1 MRPVSENFTWLDS
14 ERLIRF
20 GEGVSAEA
28 PALLAER
35 GFEGYALL
43 TTDRARRAAPA
54 VEDGAAAVALVPP
67 GQVPDVAAAVRD
79 ETGRRP
85 LVALGGGRVV
95 DAAKAIAAAD
105 DLPCAAIPTTLSG
118 AELTRIHRLPAGV
131 QGVPLV
137 RPSLIVAD
145 PGLMASQPMP
155 DLAASAM
162 NALAHAV
169 EALYVPGRNPV
180 AEMAALGGAG
190 LIARGLEGEEPG
202 RGDLALGATLAGW
215 ALGATGYAVHHV
227 VCQTLVRVA
236 GTPHAE
242 TNAIVLPHAIALMA
256 SRAPDVIGL
265 LAVALGAGER
275 DPAKAAGACAA
286 LTRRAG
292 PVSLAEVGADEAAL
306 DQVAGAALAR
316 AELRNTPDPPGREE
330 LREML
335 QRAYERP

>member
-1 MRPVSENFTWLDS
+1 MSEDFTWVDS

-20 GEGVSAEA
+20 GEGVAADA

-35 GFEGYALL
+35 GFNDFALL
-43 TTDRARRAAPA
+43 TTERAEAAAPGLR
-54 VEDGAAAVALVPP
+54 DAADSVVHVPP
-67 GQVPDVAAAVRD
+67 GQVPDVAASVRD
-79 ETGRRP
+79 AAGGHP

-105 DLPCAAIPTTLSG
+105 GLPCAALPTTLSG

-131 QGVPLV
+131 TGVPLV
-137 RPSLIVAD
+137 RPSLVIAD
-145 PGLMASQPMP
+145 PALMASQPMP
-155 DLAASAM
+155 DLAATAM

-190 LIARGLEGEEPG
+190 LIARGFEGEDPG
-202 RGDLALGATLAGW
+202 RGDLALGATLSGW

-242 TNAIVLPHAIALMA
+242 TNAIVLPHVIAMMA
-256 SRAPDVIGL
+256 TRAPDVIGL
-265 LAVALGAGER
+265 LAEALGAGER
-275 DPAKAAGACAA
+275 DPAMAAGACAA

-306 DQVAGAALAR
+306 DAVAEAALAR
-316 AELRNTPDPPGREE
+316 AELGNTPDPPGLEE
-330 LREML
+330 LRGLL